1 MGGVCSTADTKGD
14 LGDIDSNAF
23 ADAPADSPAPAP
35 APAPSQAATA
45 SHEDDNPQ
53 QKTAVGADVKLTD
66 TQADAVKNASHL
78 RAKLGQKVGSPSF
91 LLPVFP
97 FLNCK
102 LQLLQAGVPT
112 SLPKIYF

>member
-14 LGDIDSNAF
+14 LGDIDANAF
-23 ADAPADSPAPAP
+23 GDAPAP
-35 APAPSQAATA
+35 APASASAPAPAPSSAETAADA
-45 SHEDDNPQ
+45 DNNPVSSSG
-53 QKTAVGADVKLTD
+53 VGADVKLTQS
-66 TQADAVKNASHL
+66 QAVAVEKASHL

-102 LQLLQAGVPT
+102 LQQSTCAPGKLST
-112 SLPKIYF
+112 